1 MNSKPPPNKI
11 VAKYTVAQ
19 LAEQE
24 AKWRDQGYQAARFQL
39 NAEAESLKRQ
49 KEQLSIDQTR
59 AVTELIR
66 ATTENLSKAGY
77 LIGKLN
83 KDNSR

>member
-1 MNSKPPPNKI
+1 MNRKPPNKI
-11 VAKYTVAQ
+11 VAKYTAEQ

-24 AKWRDQGYQAARFQL
+24 AHWREHGYQAARFQL

-59 AVTELIR
+59 AVTDLIR